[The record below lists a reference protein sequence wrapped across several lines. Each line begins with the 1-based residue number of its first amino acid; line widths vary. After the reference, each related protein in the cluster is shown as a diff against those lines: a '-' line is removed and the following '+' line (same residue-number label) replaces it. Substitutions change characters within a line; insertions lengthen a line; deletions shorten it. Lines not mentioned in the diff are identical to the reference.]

1 MAERW
6 IDGQHSSIKR
16 HLHATEIRPWPK
28 NQRHVA
34 NAQERLKIQVRSKIK
49 NNEKCSKL
57 CHYTKIVIIVRVI
70 FLNLIPLLMSSIES
84 YLFKQTQTSV
94 Y

>member
-34 NAQERLKIQVRSKIK
+34 NAQERLKIQVRIQKLKIMK
-49 NNEKCSKL
+49 NVVNCV
-57 CHYTKIVIIVRVI
+57 TR
-70 FLNLIPLLMSSIES
+70 IE
-84 YLFKQTQTSV
+84 L
-94 Y
+94 

>member
-34 NAQERLKIQVRSKIK
+34 NAQERLTIQVRSKIE

-57 CHYTKIVIIVRVI
+57 CVTI
-70 FLNLIPLLMSSIES
+70 LEL
-84 YLFKQTQTSV
+84 
-94 Y
+94 

>member
-57 CHYTKIVIIVRVI
+57 CH
-70 FLNLIPLLMSSIES
+70 
-84 YLFKQTQTSV
+84 
-94 Y
+94 